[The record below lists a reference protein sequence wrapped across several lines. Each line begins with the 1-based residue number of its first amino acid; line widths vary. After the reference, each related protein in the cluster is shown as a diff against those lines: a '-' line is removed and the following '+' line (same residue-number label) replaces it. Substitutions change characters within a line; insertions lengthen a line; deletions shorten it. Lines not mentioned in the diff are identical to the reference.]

1 MKFFDFLFYY
11 LTCWFTKRAKVFKK
25 MVPIDRVT
33 YVMGISTLLWIMCI
47 DMIVEYFI
55 FGSFKSIV
63 PKYIF
68 IISAFFFMWLFKYIY
83 ITKKRYE
90 RIFEINQY
98 KFNVSE
104 KIGITISIVFVF
116 LSLLIPFAIATIL
129 YVMNG
134 MPLYFSIGNR

>member
-1 MKFFDFLFYY
+1 
-11 LTCWFTKRAKVFKK
+11 
-25 MVPIDRVT
+25 
-33 YVMGISTLLWIMCI
+33 
-47 DMIVEYFI
+47 
-55 FGSFKSIV
+55 
-63 PKYIF
+63 
-68 IISAFFFMWLFKYIY
+68 MWLFKYIY